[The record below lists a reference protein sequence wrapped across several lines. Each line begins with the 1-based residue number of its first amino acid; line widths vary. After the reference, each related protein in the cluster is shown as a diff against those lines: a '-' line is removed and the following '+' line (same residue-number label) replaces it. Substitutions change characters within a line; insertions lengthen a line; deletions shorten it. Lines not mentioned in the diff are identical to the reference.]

1 MIYFALMFVQQ
12 PLHKNT
18 IGAASLAFRLLLN
31 PHSTFTRRGYICVGG
46 FISLSKHVFRHLLV
60 LLVTWN
66 FLILKV
72 VYRASVMVVLLWA
85 FTTCHTGNL
94 TLLDAKNK

>member
-1 MIYFALMFVQQ
+1 MFVKQ

-18 IGAASLAFRLLLN
+18 IGAASLTFRLLLN
-31 PHSTFTRRGYICVGG
+31 VHLSLTHGGYICVGG

-60 LLVTWN
+60 TWN
-66 FLILKV
+66 FLALKV
-72 VYRASVMVVLLWA
+72 VYRASVMMVVLLWA

-94 TLLDAKNK
+94 TLLDAKNR